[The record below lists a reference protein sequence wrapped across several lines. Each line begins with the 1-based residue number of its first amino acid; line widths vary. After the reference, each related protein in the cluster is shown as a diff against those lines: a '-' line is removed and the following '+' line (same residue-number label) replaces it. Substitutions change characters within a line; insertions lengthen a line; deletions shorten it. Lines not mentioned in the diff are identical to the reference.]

1 MQVMMH
7 CIYITS
13 INKWKLPL
21 IINVYG
27 HIQHLLSIV
36 RIRLKLLKS
45 ADLMSTLDCTYI
57 ASLECD
63 F

>member
-7 CIYITS
+7 CIYIS
-13 INKWKLPL
+13 LINKWKLPL
-21 IINVYG
+21 TIIVYV

-36 RIRLKLLKS
+36 KIRLKLLKG
-45 ADLMSTLDCTYI
+45 ANLMSTFDCTYI